1 MGPKRKKIVL
11 PMPSGLAYVA
21 ESIGFW
27 GWYSVGY
34 WISYR
39 LFLYAGDLWWLNYF
53 GFCGVACILF
63 AVMLWRF
70 RLSKFI
76 TRTLDIGLCLAGLAS
91 VAILSNETWASNKSI
106 LIVVAI
112 FAGAFLAW
120 VVSRWGTHY
129 ASKDAREDLTCM
141 LVGII
146 CISVVKVAT
155 GLLPAISPYL
165 IGVIAAAT
173 TVALRGKDVSRQNA
187 RLQEPY
193 TMRTFFSLWQTLLAI
208 IVFFVLWSFLNVA
221 LNLNVGHF
229 ALAGSS
235 SPWQLLLAQAIDIG
249 FSVFMLHW
257 TVRLK
262 RSIDWTFFWQVA
274 YFCLGIGLLAMSLF
288 GATSIVQV
296 FLSASSQPVFIFLIY
311 FLIRLARRS
320 AYAPSV
326 VISGGYAIISI
337 LDWSVRS
344 FVTYFHIVP
353 QNVSLSSVLL
363 FVILFV
369 IVFLLPARS
378 PGMQFLTSE
387 ISKRERVSKASDMQ
401 RCSALAKKCKLTARE
416 LDTLMLLIR
425 GRSTPYIAE
434 TLYLSENTVKTYRR
448 RIYAKLGIH
457 NKQELIDLIEQDR
470 RPPA

>member
-1 MGPKRKKIVL
+1 MVPNRKKIAL
-11 PMPSGLAYVA
+11 PGGMAYVP

-27 GWYSVGY
+27 GWYSAGY

-39 LFLYAGDLWWLNYF
+39 LFSHAGDLWWLNYF

-70 RLSKFI
+70 RLSPFVA
-76 TRTLDIGLCLAGLAS
+76 RAFDIGWCLAGLAS
-91 VAILSNETWASNKSI
+91 VAILSNEAWASSET
-106 LIVVAI
+106 LLVLSAVCS
-112 FAGAFLAW
+112 GAFLAW
-120 VVSRWGTHY
+120 TVSRWGTHY

-146 CISVVKVAT
+146 CISLVKVAI
-155 GLLPAISPYL
+155 GLLPALSPVL
-165 IGVIAAAT
+165 IGLVMVAT
-173 TVALRGKDVSRQNA
+173 TAALRGKDVSRQNG

-193 TMRTFFSLWQTLLAI
+193 TVRTFFSLWQTLLAI
-208 IVFFVLWSFLNVA
+208 MVFFVLWSFLNIA
-221 LNLNVGHF
+221 LNLSVGHF
-229 ALAGSS
+229 ASAGSS

-249 FSVFMLHW
+249 FSVFMLYW
-257 TVRLK
+257 TIKLK

-274 YFCLGIGLLAMSLF
+274 YFCLGIGLLIMSLF

-320 AYAPSV
+320 VYAPAV
-326 VISGGYAIISI
+326 VIAGGYAIISI

-344 FVTYFHIVP
+344 FVAYFHIVP
-353 QNVSLSSVLL
+353 QSASLSSIFL
-363 FVILFV
+363 FAILFV

-387 ISKRERVSKASDMQ
+387 ISKRERVAEASDVQ
-401 RCSALAKKCKLTARE
+401 RCSALAKRCKLTARE
-416 LDTLMLLIR
+416 LDTLLLLVK

-457 NKQELIDLIEQDR
+457 NKQELIDLVEQDR
-470 RPPA
+470 RPAG